1 MLAEPRVCAWRMM
14 PYILTNYIIYISREI
29 FTDVDSGLFVSLYT
43 YIYMYIYIYIHA
55 QCNTYHIT
63 YSLYIY
69 NMCVCTIYYSIMYS
83 KALTALSRVWGLSKV

>member
-1 MLAEPRVCAWRMM
+1 MM

-29 FTDVDSGLFVSLYT
+29 VTDVDSGLFVSLYT
-43 YIYMYIYIYIHA
+43 YIYICTYTYIYIFIHA

-69 NMCVCTIYYSIMYS
+69 IYVCVYNILQYNV
-83 KALTALSRVWGLSKV
+83 L